1 MKENNTISE
10 KFSAGQV
17 IFEEG
22 QIGDCAYI
30 IESGRVQVYIDNN
43 GEELPLKIF
52 GVGEIFGEMAVIDAQ
67 ARSASAKALTDCELV
82 VVSSSQISE
91 RINES
96 DPIVKLLISIL
107 LQRMRNVN
115 QQTKTLNMS
124 NVKAFDLAEME
135 GLSQEISN
143 QVDEKR
149 SYILDKMKLETDGK
163 LLAEIK
169 NSIKRK
175 TDQSIRSSYG
185 IYETDYEEDYI
196 YCVYQTSKIQG
207 INEEIDFG
215 DREELPD
222 SP

>member
-149 SYILDKMKLETDGK
+149 SYILDKMKLETELQQALQFD
-163 LLAEIK
+163 EFVP
-169 NSIKRK
+169 
-175 TDQSIRSSYG
+175 Y
-185 IYETDYEEDYI
+185 
-196 YCVYQTSKIQG
+196 YQPILQH
-207 INEEIDFG
+207 
-215 DREELPD
+215 
-222 SP
+222 